1 MTPAQPKLPPV
12 DLAALEVL
20 NKEYPDLF
28 NTGFYAV
35 EQGKKIMDDHTGKDG
50 SPSLLLMT
58 FQLGCAS
65 TNRLGPS
72 PLQAEAVG
80 RTR

>member
-1 MTPAQPKLPPV
+1 MTPAQPKRPPV

-20 NKEYPDLF
+20 NKQYPGLF
-28 NTGFYAV
+28 NTVDYAV
-35 EQGKKIMDDHTGKDG
+35 EQGKKIMADHTGMDG
-50 SPSLLLMT
+50 SPLSLMMT
-58 FQLGCAS
+58 FLLGCAS